1 MSKSQ
6 WWRWELKRTWDCF
19 VFLLIALVRN
29 CDDMVWSRGS
39 RINDPLLALHPQIYY
54 WSDGHWVAL
63 WVKVGARFWQGER
76 MRWIIKGQYLQVR
89 LSCTVPIVKKKG
101 NAELAILS
109 SNLVRAMDFMKVVD
123 DYAWSAGI
131 NGRFK
136 VKETTLLPCLWVFN
150 ELFVSFFGI
159 YADQFDCALSFQV
172 WLNRKYVAS
181 SRLHKLSVWYI

>member
-1 MSKSQ
+1 
-6 WWRWELKRTWDCF
+6 
-19 VFLLIALVRN
+19 
-29 CDDMVWSRGS
+29 
-39 RINDPLLALHPQIYY
+39 
-54 WSDGHWVAL
+54 
-63 WVKVGARFWQGER
+63 
-76 MRWIIKGQYLQVR
+76 
-89 LSCTVPIVKKKG
+89 
-101 NAELAILS
+101 
-109 SNLVRAMDFMKVVD
+109 MDFMKVVD

-150 ELFVSFFGI
+150 ELFVSFFGT